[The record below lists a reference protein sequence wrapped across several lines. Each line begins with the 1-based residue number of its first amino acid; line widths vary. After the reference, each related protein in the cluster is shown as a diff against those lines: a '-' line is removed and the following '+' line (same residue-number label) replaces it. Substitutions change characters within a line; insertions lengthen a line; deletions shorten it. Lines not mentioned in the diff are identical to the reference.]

1 MQYDWVKAA
10 NVFQVWI
17 FKAMRT
23 IIFDVK
29 RFGFWIESGVEIKN
43 NKRLNFKVGFVWLK
57 RPLGLGFP
65 NFHNAGLASFLKG
78 SSH

>member
-1 MQYDWVKAA
+1 MQYDWVRAA

-29 RFGFWIESGVEIKN
+29 RFGFWKESGFEIKN
-43 NKRLNFKVGFVWLK
+43 NKRLTFKAGFVWLK
-57 RPLGLGFP
+57 KPSVWGFP
-65 NFHNAGLASFLKG
+65 TFIMQV
-78 SSH
+78 